1 MRPPLITTP
10 IKTFGR
16 ALRWLMRAACQHP
29 ISAVLALCT
38 LLAVAFCGL
47 LTCGLQPLPESFAF
61 IHEAREGQQVR
72 DRFGRPLSFNFSGEW
87 NHNDLRDLHEIP
99 PTLQRAF
106 IVAEDKRFFEHNG
119 VDWRARAHAVLQ
131 NVRAL
136 RVVRGASTITEQV
149 VRMIHPRPRSLWS
162 RILEGIE
169 ASQLEKRFSKAQI
182 LEFYLNQVPYA
193 SRRRGVAQAARHYWD
208 RDLTTLSSKEEIAL
222 AVMVRAPGR
231 LDLRQ
236 NLRALDAGIERLA
249 RQLAKDGHL
258 ANQELLLVRSEQL
271 TLATPQLAVH
281 APHFV
286 RHVRAQSANTHAS
299 LPIQTTLDPSIQ
311 RVAQDILSSRVC
323 DLAPQRVT
331 NGAALVVDNTSAEVL
346 AWANATECND
356 SINPSSSHEIDSVT
370 TLRQPGSTLK
380 PFLYALALS
389 RGWHAATMIDDSP
402 VVEPVGAGLHT
413 YRNYSRIHYGALP
426 LRDALGNSLNIPAVR
441 TIQFTGKPDF
451 LHFLRAAGFAS
462 LHRPAEFYGEGL
474 ALGNGE
480 VSLLELTQAY
490 TALASQGVLRTLR
503 VTRDTGALPSP
514 HRLVSPE
521 VASIISDI
529 LADPQARRLE
539 FGGDGV
545 LRFPV
550 QTAVKT
556 GTSSDYN
563 DAWAIGYSRN
573 FTVGVWMGNL
583 QRTPMQ
589 EISGA
594 RGPALVLRSIFSHL
608 EGLRE
613 SADLRLSPKLTRT
626 SICPLSGLLARSECP
641 QRDELFL
648 PHSAPAGHCAGHID
662 HSHIGF
668 AGSNPAGDSRIT
680 IVLPSPGLH
689 LAMDPRIPDSLEAF
703 AFEVDT
709 DNSIDTLEW
718 IVDDTVIAT
727 TKGSQRRYLWPIMR
741 GPHTLKVRAS
751 FSDELNKVT
760 SSPVPF
766 FVR

>member
-1 MRPPLITTP
+1 VPSQLTTG
-10 IKTFGR
+10 K
-16 ALRWLMRAACQHP
+16 RAALTAAVRAP
-29 ISAVLALCT
+29 FSWASRRPAWSVLATC
-38 LLAVAFCGL
+38 LLFPLGFYGA
-47 LTCGLQPLPESFAF
+47 LTCSFQPLPQSLES
-61 IHEAREGQQVR
+61 IHEVKERQQVR

-87 NHNDLRDLHEIP
+87 NHSDIRALHEIP
-99 PTLQRAF
+99 PSLQRAF
-106 IVAEDKRFFEHNG
+106 IVAEDRRFFEHHG
-119 VDWRARAHAVLQ
+119 VDWRARAHAAWQ
-131 NVRAL
+131 NIRAG

-149 VRMIHPRPRSLWS
+149 VRMLHPRQRSLWS
-162 RILEGIE
+162 RVVEGFE
-169 ASQLEKRFSKAQI
+169 AKQLEQRFSKAQI

-193 SRRRGVAQAARHYWD
+193 NRRRGVTQAARHYWD
-208 RDLTTLSSKEEIAL
+208 RDLATLSPKEELAL

-231 LDLRQ
+231 LDLRRDS
-236 NLRALDAGIERLA
+236 RAIDASIERLA
-249 RQLAKDGHL
+249 LQLESDGTLSEHVR
-258 ANQELLLVRSEQL
+258 ELLLKEPLSLSDPHV
-271 TLATPQLAVH
+271 TVP

-286 RHVRAQSANTHAS
+286 RFVRAHSGTKDAA
-299 LPIQTTLDPSIQ
+299 LPIRSSLDPSIQ
-311 RVAQDILSSRVC
+311 TVVHEILTSRVC
-323 DLAPQRVT
+323 DLAAQMVT
-331 NGAALVVDNTSAEVL
+331 SGAALVINNTNAEVL
-346 AWANATECND
+346 AWVNATGCTK
-356 SINPSSSHEIDSVT
+356 PSNIQSEFDAVIT
-370 TLRQPGSTLK
+370 PRQPGSTLK

-389 RGWHAATMIDDSP
+389 RGWSAATMIDDSP
-402 VVEPVGAGLHT
+402 LVEPVGAGLHT
-413 YRNYSRIHYGALP
+413 YRNYSRTHYGALP
-426 LRDALGNSLNIPAVR
+426 LRDALGNSLNIPAIR
-441 TIQFTGKPDF
+441 TIQFTGKPEF
-451 LHFLRAAGFAS
+451 LWFLRRAGFAS
-462 LHRPAEFYGEGL
+462 LVKPAEFYGEGL

-480 VSLLELTQAY
+480 VTLFELTQAY
-490 TALASQGVLRTLR
+490 TALASNGVLRNLR
-503 VTRDTGALPSP
+503 VTRDATASAAPL
-514 HRLVSPE
+514 RLVTPE

-556 GTSSDYN
+556 GTSTDYN

-573 FTVGVWMGNL
+573 FTVGIWMGNL
-583 QRTPMQ
+583 ERTPMH

-594 RGPALVLRSIFSHL
+594 RGPALVLRGIFSHL
-608 EGLRE
+608 ERLRE

-626 SICPLSGLLARSECP
+626 SICPLSGLLARSDCP
-641 QRDELFL
+641 QREELFL

-662 HSHIGF
+662 HTHTGF
-668 AGSNPAGDSRIT
+668 AGSNPTSDSRIA

-703 AFEVDT
+703 AFEVET

-727 TKGSQRRYLWPIMR
+727 TKGSQRRFLWPLMR

-751 FSDELNKVT
+751 FSDELDKVT